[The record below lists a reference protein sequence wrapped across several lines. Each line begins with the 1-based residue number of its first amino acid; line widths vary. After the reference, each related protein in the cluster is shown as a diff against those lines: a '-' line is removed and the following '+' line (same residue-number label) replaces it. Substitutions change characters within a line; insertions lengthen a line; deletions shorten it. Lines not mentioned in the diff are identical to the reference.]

1 MFSILSFGSSLAQC
15 LPEILS
21 EENCVN
27 VAKVYQQR
35 ALRKDDSGSKML
47 IKPIQCC
54 LVASWYWKNI
64 IISRFSTK
72 PGSKQK
78 VSHGFQISTRKE
90 QTSSEL
96 LFHLLKLS
104 RSFCFDQVFFQ
115 QWRFFFLE
123 VARAKKK
130 SDFKRPNF
138 TFDSIM

>member
-21 EENCVN
+21 EEKCVN

-47 IKPIQCC
+47 IEPIQCC

-64 IISRFSTK
+64 IISRFSMK

-90 QTSSEL
+90 STSSEL
-96 LFHLLKLS
+96 FFHLLKLS
-104 RSFCFDQVFFQ
+104 RSFCYDQVFFNNGD
-115 QWRFFFLE
+115 FFSWKSPE
-123 VARAKKK
+123 QKKNLI
-130 SDFKRPNF
+130 SNVQILPLTR
-138 TFDSIM
+138 